1 LRDKQDVKLRIVR
14 QKAPAPKVQKIVLV
28 REKRFGGAVA
38 ELVEQPP
45 ITPGKHKT
53 LRFDGTLPIE
63 CMDTKKAKP
72 IKDGDGQVIDYRDV
86 TIKGYLSTWGN
97 VDRDGEAVE
106 RGAFKETIKT
116 FMAGN
121 PVLLIQHRNNVSDI
135 GGKFTVMRED
145 EKGLYVEAEIS
156 NSPALADV
164 RFKLMEGSLKT
175 MSIGGIWHYKEDGR
189 TIFKVDLFEGSLVA
203 IPANPK
209 AIIQVRELN
218 DEDKRRMEELEL
230 AA

>member
-1 LRDKQDVKLRIVR
+1 LRDKQVVKLRIVR
-14 QKAPAPKVQKIVLV
+14 FKAPAQPVRKIVLV
-28 REKRFGGAVA
+28 REKRFGGHVA
-38 ELVEQPP
+38 ELQEVPP
-45 ITPGKHKT
+45 LTPGKHKT
-53 LRFDGTLPIE
+53 MRFDGQLPFE
-63 CMDTKKAKP
+63 CMDTKKVKP
-72 IKDGDGQVIDYRDV
+72 VEQDGKIVDYRDV
-86 TIKGYLSTWGN
+86 TIKGYLSTFNN

-116 FMAGN
+116 FMGGN
-121 PVLLIQHRNNVSDI
+121 PVMLIQHRNNVGDI
-135 GGKFTVMRED
+135 AGKFVVMRED
-145 EKGLYVEAEIS
+145 DKGLYVEAEVS

-164 RFKLMEGSLKT
+164 RFKIMEGSLRT

-218 DEDKRRMEELEL
+218 EEDRKRMSELEL